1 MTKLWLIAK
10 VWKVP
15 RKNWHTNSNVYLVE
29 EKQIMTYDPIFELET
44 DEDDEVPY
52 EIIILNWLH
61 ELESLTPEE
70 LQRKLTTEE

>member
-1 MTKLWLIAK
+1 
-10 VWKVP
+10 
-15 RKNWHTNSNVYLVE
+15 VYLVE

-70 LQRKLTTEE
+70 LQRKLTTEA